1 MTATVSR
8 KDRSASARSSGSG
21 SSWVAHRARVTAT
34 DVIRPAPSRRPRRS
48 HSLRLRRRL
57 RPPRLRPPRLR
68 PSGHHTAAPGLG
80 RLNKR
85 YVRPFI
91 HKSTAYV
98 NPRRTLEACRCDPS
112 PTGPWPPRS
121 GTRSATANTPTAASC
136 PPRNSWWPAYSVS
149 RQTVRRAMQD
159 LVSEGII
166 YRVAGRGTYPVAE
179 QDRYVNHFGSVEE
192 LMALSL
198 DTECEVVSPLQRRV
212 DVETASRLRLPSD
225 EIFAVTLVRLHAD
238 VPFCYT
244 SVYLPPRIGQ
254 LLTGFGELSA
264 AGRRSRVTVIGLIDA
279 RTSGSITAAE
289 QSVSA
294 AGAPPFAARHLG
306 CDTGRAAA
314 PDRPPVLRRRGHPRR
329 ARSQLLRPRALLLP
343 RQAPAQVAVAEAGWA
358 ARRSRT

>member
-1 MTATVSR
+1 MPAQVKTV
-8 KDRSASARSSGSG
+8 
-21 SSWVAHRARVTAT
+21 
-34 DVIRPAPSRRPRRS
+34 
-48 HSLRLRRRL
+48 
-57 RPPRLRPPRLR
+57 
-68 PSGHHTAAPGLG
+68 
-80 RLNKR
+80 
-85 YVRPFI
+85 
-91 HKSTAYV
+91 AY
-98 NPRRTLEACRCDPS
+98 RTLATQIRTAIRNGEYAGGRQL
-112 PTGPWPPRS
+112 PTEEQL
-121 GTRSATANTPTAASC
+121 AAS
-136 PPRNSWWPAYSVS
+136 YSVS

-212 DVETASRLRLPSD
+212 DVETAGRLRLPSD

-238 VPFCYT
+238 IPFCYT

-264 AGRRSRVTVIGLIDA
+264 VGRRSRVTVIGLIDA

-294 AGAPPFAARHLG
+294 AGAPSFVARHLG
-306 CDTGRAAA
+306 REVGEPLLRI
-314 PDRPPVLRRRGHPRR
+314 DRLYFDDSEDPVELAVSYFDPEHYSYRVKLRRRSP
-329 ARSQLLRPRALLLP
+329 
-343 RQAPAQVAVAEAGWA
+343 
-358 ARRSRT
+358 